1 MTRKNKRYDKDF
13 KLEATK
19 LVVEHGYRVVAIKG
33 RVWVCSG
40 KCIERRVCGV

>member
-19 LVVEHGYRVVAIKG
+19 LVVEHYRGAFSHRSFIT
-33 RVWVCSG
+33 SHSA
-40 KCIERRVCGV
+40 GVILGIAMM